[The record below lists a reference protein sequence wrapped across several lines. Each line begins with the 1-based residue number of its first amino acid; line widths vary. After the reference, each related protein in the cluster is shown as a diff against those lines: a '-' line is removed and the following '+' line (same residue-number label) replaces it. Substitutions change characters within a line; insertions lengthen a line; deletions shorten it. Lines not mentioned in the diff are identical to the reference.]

1 MKLLALVLP
10 ALVVGVGSSLVLF
23 GITELA
29 DVLERLIWPSFEWW
43 RILLVL
49 TLAGTLTGLL
59 IWRFPGH
66 AGPDPA
72 TEGLVAP
79 PMPAWVVPGVLL
91 AAIVT
96 LSCGVSLGPE
106 NPITAANVALAFAL
120 GRWLFPQVDGV
131 IWVALG
137 AAGTIGALF
146 GTPVAAALILSEVL
160 ITRHGSAGNG
170 PTDQPEMSLWD
181 KLFAPLLAAGAGALT
196 TIVLSGETLSMKVPG
211 YPGFHLVDLV
221 SGSLVALIGAGL
233 GLVAVYVFPYAH
245 AAFHRIPH
253 PVPMVTAGG
262 LILGGLGIVGGEVSL
277 FKGLTQAGELLE
289 NHYATGTVLLVLLV
303 KLVALTVA
311 ASCGFRGGRIFPAI
325 FMGVAL
331 GVAAHALVPA
341 VPLSLALVSGV
352 LGFVL
357 AITQQGW
364 LSLFAAV
371 AIVGDL
377 ALIPVACVTILPAW
391 LLVTGKKQMIVPE
404 PVPEMP

>member
-1 MKLLALVLP
+1 MPKATWVRLLALVLP
-10 ALVVGVGSSLVLF
+10 ALVVGVGSSLILF

-29 DVLERLIWPSFEWW
+29 EWLEHLIWPSFEWW

-59 IWRFPGH
+59 IRHFPGH

-91 AAIVT
+91 AAVVT
-96 LSCGVSLGPE
+96 LSSGVSLGPE
-106 NPITAANVALAFAL
+106 NPITSANIALTFAL
-120 GRWLFPQVDGV
+120 GRWLFPQVDGAM
-131 IWVALG
+131 WVALG

-146 GTPVAAALILSEVL
+146 GTPVAAALILSEMPMKG
-160 ITRHGSAGNG
+160 TET
-170 PTDQPEMSLWD
+170 PLWD
-181 KLFAPLLAAGAGALT
+181 RLFAPLVAAGAGALT
-196 TIVLSGETLSMKVPG
+196 TAVLAGESLSMKVPG
-211 YPGFHLVDLV
+211 YPGFRLMDLV
-221 SGSLVALIGAGL
+221 SGSLIGLVGAAL
-233 GLVAVYVFPYAH
+233 GLVAVYLFPYAH
-245 AAFHRIPH
+245 AVFHRISH
-253 PVPMVTAGG
+253 PVLMVTAGG
-262 LILGGLGIVGGEVSL
+262 LILGGLGVLGGEVSL
-277 FKGLTQAGELLE
+277 FKGLTQAGELIQG
-289 NHYATGTVLLVLLV
+289 HYAVGTVILVLVV

-311 ASCGFRGGRIFPAI
+311 ATCGFRGGRIFPAI

-331 GVAAHALVPA
+331 GVAVHTLVPA
-341 VPLSLALVSGV
+341 VPLSLALTSGV

-371 AIVGDL
+371 AVVGEV

-391 LLVTGKKQMIVPE
+391 LLVTGKKQMIVP
-404 PVPEMP
+404 PAAPEMP